1 MATIT
6 LNIPADKIQLIIDSF
21 CNTQGYQEE
30 IEGEGGEMIS
40 NPETKAQFSK
50 RMVIKYVKGI
60 VLMEERRLYQLE
72 LDKFTST
79 ELNIT

>member
-30 IEGEGGEMIS
+30 IEGEGGEMIP

-72 LDKFTST
+72 LDEFTPT